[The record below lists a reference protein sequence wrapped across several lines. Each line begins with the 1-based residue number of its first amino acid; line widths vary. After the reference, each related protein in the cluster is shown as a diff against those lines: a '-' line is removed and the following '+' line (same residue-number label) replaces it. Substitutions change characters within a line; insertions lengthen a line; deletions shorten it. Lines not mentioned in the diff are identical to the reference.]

1 MRPRLILALALG
13 LALPGAV
20 LPGAVLADAASDAA
34 AAAAALAE
42 AVTALQGASEAKDR
56 GASLT
61 QTIKAYEAGLASM
74 RGALRNAE
82 LRQEALTRDLA
93 SKRGEIG
100 QLVGAMSG
108 LDAEPGPLLL
118 LHPGGPLGTVRSGM
132 VLSDVTPALM
142 AEAEILR
149 AELTEL
155 ATLQALQT
163 AAAETLLA
171 GMAEAQTARTALSQ
185 AISDRSALPMRL
197 IDDPAALQT
206 LLDSAET
213 LDDFARGLTTDE
225 GAPVG
230 FAAQEGRLSLPV
242 LGRILL
248 RPGEPDAK
256 GVKRPGLTLAT
267 RALAMVT
274 APWASTVR
282 YVGPLTGYGN
292 VMILEPGDGYLIV
305 LAGLDTVYVETGQV
319 VGANAPLGLM
329 GGEAGTDAD
338 LTQPQGTGAEASQT
352 LYLELRQGARPVD
365 PGSWFGPIQ

>member
-1 MRPRLILALALG
+1 MTRRLLPLVLSLG
-13 LALPGAV
+13 LLASGALSDPA
-20 LPGAVLADAASDAA
+20 ADAADAA
-34 AAAAALAE
+34 AALDGAVAALKDA
-42 AVTALQGASEAKDR
+42 TKAKDR
-56 GASLT
+56 VASLT
-61 QTIKAYEAGLASM
+61 QTIKAYEAGLASL

-82 LRQEALTRDLA
+82 LRQEALKRDLA
-93 SKRGEIG
+93 TKRTEIG

-142 AEAEILR
+142 AEADRLK

-155 ATLQALQT
+155 ATLQAVQMT
-163 AAAETLLA
+163 AADTLQA

-185 AISDRSALPMRL
+185 AISDRTDLPIRL
-197 IDDPAALQT
+197 IDNPAALQR
-206 LLDSAET
+206 LEDSATT
-213 LDDFARGLTTDE
+213 LDAFASSLKSDE

-242 LGRILL
+242 LGRIVL

-256 GVKRPGLTLAT
+256 GVKRPGLTVAT

-274 APWASTVR
+274 GPWAATVR
-282 YVGPLTGYGN
+282 YVGPLLDYGN

-329 GGEAGTDAD
+329 GGSAGTDAD
-338 LTQPQGTGAEASQT
+338 LTQAQGTGAEASQT
-352 LYLELRQGARPVD
+352 LYLELRQGPQPID
-365 PGSWFGPIQ
+365 PTGWFGPIQ

>member
-1 MRPRLILALALG
+1 MALRFALALT
-13 LALPGAV
+13 LALS
-20 LPGAVLADAASDAA
+20 LPCAAFADAAADAASAS
-34 AAAAALAE
+34 AALAK
-42 AVTALQGASEAKDR
+42 AVTALKGATDAKDR
-56 GASLT
+56 IASLT
-61 QTIKAYEAGLASM
+61 QTIKAYEAGLASL

-82 LRQEALTRDLA
+82 LRAEALKRDLA
-93 SKRGEIG
+93 TKRGEIG

-132 VLSDVTPALM
+132 VLADVTPALL
-142 AEAEILR
+142 AEADRLK

-163 AAAETLLA
+163 SAADTLQT

-185 AISDRSALPMRL
+185 AISDRTDLPKRL
-197 IDDPAALQT
+197 IDDPAALQH
-206 LLDSAET
+206 LSDSAKT
-213 LDDFARGLTTDE
+213 LDAFARGLKSDE

-230 FAAQEGRLSLPV
+230 FAAQQGRLSLPV
-242 LGRILL
+242 LGRIVL

-256 GVKRPGLTLAT
+256 GVKKPGLTIAT
-267 RALAMVT
+267 RSLAMVT
-274 APWASTVR
+274 APWAATVR
-282 YVGPLTGYGN
+282 YVGPLLDYGN

-329 GGEAGTDAD
+329 GGSAGTDAD
-338 LTQPQGTGAEASQT
+338 LTQSQGTGAEASQT

-365 PGSWFGPIQ
+365 PTGWFGPIQ